1 MKYEN
6 FSLKKLQKLLFF
18 CTFVPD
24 LAFLCPKNVENYV
37 QLLIT

>member
-24 LAFLCPKNVENYV
+24 FAFLGCKIVENYV